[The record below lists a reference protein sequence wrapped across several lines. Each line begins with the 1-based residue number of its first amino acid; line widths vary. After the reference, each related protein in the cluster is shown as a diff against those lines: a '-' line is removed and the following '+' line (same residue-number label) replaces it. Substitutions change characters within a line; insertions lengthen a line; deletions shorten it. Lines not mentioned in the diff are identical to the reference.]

1 MLLGVVTPLF
11 KKGKRYDPSNY
22 RPVSLTSIVCK
33 TLEHILVSQIMK
45 HLETNSILCN
55 NQYGFRARRSC
66 ESQLLLTIDDFARAL
81 NNRLQVDIGI
91 LDFSKAFDK
100 VPHARLVKKLDYY
113 GIRGKT
119 LQWITSFLHNRS
131 QQVVIEGTYSSPC
144 KVTSGVPQGT
154 VLGPTL
160 FLLYIN
166 DLISNIQSTVRLF
179 ADDCLIYRPINSPND
194 HQLLQQDLNTLNTWA
209 KTWQMK
215 FNVDKCCILQLSK
228 HHHKTTFL
236 YHMSNKP
243 LKVVEQ
249 HSYLGIIIDH
259 HLSWGPQVNHVCNKA
274 TRLIGFL
281 QRNLRSCSRAL
292 KELSYKQFIL
302 PVLEYAA
309 AIWDP
314 YHLKDINKIEMIQHR
329 AARFVLNRPWRRNM
343 RDSITDMLTSL
354 EWPPLQLR
362 RKCARL
368 SLLYKII
375 HNLTEIPNSYL
386 PTLSPVTITR
396 SNHEQKFL
404 HYHTSIDNY
413 KYSFFP
419 RTIPEWNGL
428 PQDIINQQTIDSFKQ
443 LLYNHF

>member
-1 MLLGVVTPLF
+1 MLTHLFQQSLTTGDIPQEWKSAFVTPIF

-22 RPVSLTSIVCK
+22 RPVSLTSVVCK

-113 GIRGKT
+113 GIQGKT
-119 LQWITSFLHNRS
+119 LQWITSFLYNRS

-179 ADDCLIYRPINSPND
+179 ADDCLIYRPINSLND

-249 HSYLGIIIDH
+249 
-259 HLSWGPQVNHVCNKA
+259 
-274 TRLIGFL
+274 
-281 QRNLRSCSRAL
+281 
-292 KELSYKQFIL
+292 
-302 PVLEYAA
+302 
-309 AIWDP
+309 
-314 YHLKDINKIEMIQHR
+314 
-329 AARFVLNRPWRRNM
+329 
-343 RDSITDMLTSL
+343 
-354 EWPPLQLR
+354 
-362 RKCARL
+362 
-368 SLLYKII
+368 
-375 HNLTEIPNSYL
+375 
-386 PTLSPVTITR
+386 
-396 SNHEQKFL
+396 
-404 HYHTSIDNY
+404 
-413 KYSFFP
+413 
-419 RTIPEWNGL
+419 
-428 PQDIINQQTIDSFKQ
+428 QDIINQQTIDSFKQ